1 MTKQAATTLSL
12 PHLPSGPVI
21 GILLAQD
28 IQFAPFDKP
37 NKLVLPPRLPS
48 VKDYD
53 FQAEALE
60 LPWPRQNCHHIA
72 LHTVAGFE

>member
-28 IQFAPFDKP
+28 IQIALFDTP
-37 NKLVLPPRLPS
+37 DKLVLPPRLPR
-48 VKDYD
+48 VKDHD
-53 FQAEALE
+53 F
-60 LPWPRQNCHHIA
+60 
-72 LHTVAGFE
+72 VAASLSVS